1 MKATTGKYYRSL
13 DHVRG
18 FAAFVVFTWHYLSFQ
33 GGEYKEPLN
42 FLLSIF
48 TEGHTGV
55 AIFMTLSGYLFAKL
69 LEGQDYSFPK
79 FFFNRVI
86 RLFPLLLAVFLAKT
100 ASAFWSGT
108 ADWEFLRPL
117 LQGFVLP
124 TWPNGGW
131 SIAVELHFYLA
142 MPVLMIMSKRAR
154 AIAPLLLALPIALR
168 LVIYLAQGEVQSLAY
183 WTIIGRV
190 DQFLIGI
197 LMYQYRHVFTG
208 RHVVA
213 AVVATAFLAFWYWFD
228 TMGGFYKAPSYPS
241 PNPVWIVLT
250 TIEGAA
256 YGILICWYDNSFDH
270 KPGRV
275 SSFLEAV
282 GTYSYSIYLL
292 HFFIVFRIPPLIH
305 EHLFDLSNRYVLFA
319 TVFPSF
325 LLMVAIAAVS
335 YHLIE
340 KPFLKFRVRY
350 VVQKT

>member
-1 MKATTGKYYRSL
+1 MPSSKCHRSL

-18 FAAFVVFTWHYLSFQ
+18 FAAFVVFSWHYLSFQ

-42 FLLSIF
+42 FFLSIF

-69 LEGQDYSFPK
+69 LDGRDYSFPK
-79 FFFNRVI
+79 FFFNRIV
-86 RLFPLLLAVFLAKT
+86 RLFPLLLAVFLTKT
-100 ASAFWSGT
+100 ASAFFTGT
-108 ADWEFLRPL
+108 ADWDWFRPL
-117 LQGFVLP
+117 LFGFVLP

-142 MPVLMIMSKRAR
+142 MAMSKRAR
-154 AIAPLLLALPIALR
+154 SYAPLLLLLPMAVR
-168 LVIYLAQGEVQSLAY
+168 LVIYLIEGEVQSLAY

-197 LMYQYRHVFTG
+197 LMYQYRHVFTD

-213 AVVATAFLAFWYWFD
+213 AVVAAAFLGIWYWFD
-228 TMGGFYKAPSYPS
+228 TLGGFYKAPSYPS

-250 TIEGAA
+250 TIEGFA
-256 YGILICWYDNSFDH
+256 YGALICWYDNSFQH
-270 KPGRV
+270 EPSRA
-275 SSFLEAV
+275 SRFFEAV

-305 EHLFDLSNRYVLFA
+305 EHLFDLSNRYLLFA
-319 TVFPSF
+319 TVIPSF
-325 LLMVAIAAVS
+325 LVMVGIAAVS
-335 YHLIE
+335 YHVIE
-340 KPFLKFRVRY
+340 KPFLRFRIRY
-350 VVQKT
+350 LKDQA